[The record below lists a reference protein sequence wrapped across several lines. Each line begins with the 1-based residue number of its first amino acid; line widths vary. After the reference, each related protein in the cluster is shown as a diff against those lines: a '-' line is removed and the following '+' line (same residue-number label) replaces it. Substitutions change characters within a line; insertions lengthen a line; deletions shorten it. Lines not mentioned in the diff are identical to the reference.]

1 MDALSVFG
9 YVDALKQLPRLLHI
23 YQNTK
28 KRCLR
33 TRPDVYVGIDAP
45 DFNLRMEKALK
56 PAGIPTVQFVSPSIW
71 AWRYE
76 RIHRIRE
83 SVSHMLVLF
92 PFEVPIYEKEGIP
105 VTFVGHPRSEERRVG
120 KEWRSRRGR

>member
-1 MDALSVFG
+1 MCYQVLPSVC
-9 YVDALKQLPRLLHI
+9 QP
-23 YQNTK
+23 
-28 KRCLR
+28 
-33 TRPDVYVGIDAP
+33 
-45 DFNLRMEKALK
+45 ALK

-105 VTFVGHPRSEERRVG
+105 VTFVGHPLAKEIPLEPSTLEARSQLGQIGRASCRERV
-120 KEWRSRRGR
+120 